1 MTSNY
6 SIFPEIVKFFP
17 WSGALLPFFSILIHT
32 VDQLF
37 LRANQHSLSSKKI
50 AQMSAE
56 TMTEMER
63 LTDTLNE
70 LIDDE
75 SIAEYIKEAVEF
87 SETVEDFKS
96 IAVPLIVDLDGV
108 VSSEEDADELA
119 GALYHMKDPPIVK
132 PIEEMN
138 TPIIMS
144 ALMQDG
150 VADPFDEDRL
160 AMARLS
166 ITEVGHVEALE
177 DNVNTKKYARN
188 LKREEEAIEQIR
200 RQRLESNERENA
212 QFKKG
217 MGFRRPEVRQLRYL
231 QLSPINVNIGPL
243 TLIENASLNL
253 TPGNRYGLVGRN
265 GLGKTTLMKYINSSL
280 VKGVTNDLLI
290 IHVEQEAPISE
301 RTVLQ
306 SVLDTDVERTE
317 LLEELENMENS
328 DAPDL
333 AERITKINDRLDAIG
348 AREAEARA
356 VMILNALGFTNEQL
370 SMPLSLMSGGFRM
383 RVSLA
388 QALYISPDVLL
399 LDEPTGHLDA
409 PSVCWLEEFLTK
421 SCSGQ
426 ILVVISHDR
435 VFLDNVCTHIVHLKD
450 KKLEL
455 YKGNWTSFHNQFEA
469 RCQLLEQQAEAQKK
483 EIEHKMD
490 FVRRLGAKSSTAQLA
505 QSRMKAI
512 NKIEKVTPIHR
523 DPPVRF
529 DFSMSSTAAQE
540 QLIVIEDASFGYV
553 PEKNIFEHLCFY
565 VKRNT
570 RAVIIGANGAGKST
584 LLNLLM
590 GNLKPQTGFYQIV
603 SNLRIAHFSQHHVDQ
618 LDYKSTPLQFMLKQ
632 FKADHPIHEIRAQLG
647 KFGIS
652 GEQSLQPIQ
661 SLSGG
666 QKTRVVLAACAMQS
680 PHLLM
685 LDEVTNNLDMDSIEA
700 LGSALRRY
708 TGAIVA
714 VTHDQAFAN
723 MIASQIF
730 VCKDN
735 KMVEFDGSFQEYR
748 DMVKAQI
755 RDKFFASVGSR
766 GII

>member
-1 MTSNY
+1 
-6 SIFPEIVKFFP
+6 
-17 WSGALLPFFSILIHT
+17 
-32 VDQLF
+32 
-37 LRANQHSLSSKKI
+37 
-50 AQMSAE
+50 
-56 TMTEMER
+56 MER

-75 SIAEYIKEAVEF
+75 SIADYLKEAAE
-87 SETVEDFKS
+87 SSYTEEDFKS
-96 IAVPLIVDLDGV
+96 VAVPIIVGIDGI

-119 GALYHMKDPPIVK
+119 GALFHMRDPPVVK
-132 PIEEMN
+132 PVEEMN

-144 ALMQDG
+144 ALMVDG
-150 VADPFDEDRL
+150 VKDPFDEDKL
-160 AMARLS
+160 AMARLA
-166 ITEVGHVEALE
+166 ITEVGHVTALQ
-177 DNVNTKKYARN
+177 DDITTKKYSKN
-188 LKREEEAIEQIR
+188 LKREEAEIEEIR
-200 RQRLESNERENA
+200 KRRLASNEKENE

-217 MGFRRPEVRQLRYL
+217 MGFRRPEVRQPRYL

-243 TLIENASLNL
+243 TLIEDASLKL
-253 TPGNRYGLVGRN
+253 TPSNRYGLVGRN

-280 VKGVTNDLLI
+280 VKGVPDDLLI

-317 LLEELENMENS
+317 LLEKLKELENS
-328 DAPDL
+328 DSPNISQQ
-333 AERITKINDRLDAIG
+333 ITAINDRLDVIG

-356 VMILNALGFTNEQL
+356 STILVALGFTNEQL
-370 SMPLSLMSGGFRM
+370 NMPLSLMSGGFRM

-435 VFLDNVCTHIVHLKD
+435 VFLDNVCTHIIHLKD
-450 KKLEL
+450 KKLET
-455 YKGNWTSFHNQFEA
+455 YKGNWSSFHEQFEK
-469 RCQLLEQQAEAQKK
+469 RCALLESQAEAQKK
-483 EIEHKMD
+483 EIDHKMD
-490 FVRRLGAKSSTAQLA
+490 FVRRLGVKASTASMA
-505 QSRMKAI
+505 QSRLKAI
-512 NKIEKVTPIHR
+512 NKMEKITPIKR

-529 DFSMSSTAAQE
+529 DFSMSTIAAQE
-540 QLIVIEDASFGYV
+540 QLIVIEDGFFGYV
-553 PEKNIFEHLCFY
+553 PDRPIFEHLCFT

-570 RAVIIGANGAGKST
+570 RAVIIGANGIGKST
-584 LLNLLM
+584 LINLLM
-590 GNLKPQTGFYQIV
+590 GNLKLDKGFYQIV

-618 LDYKSTPLQFMLKQ
+618 LDYKSTPLQYMLKQ
-632 FKADHPIHEIRAQLG
+632 FKADHPIHEIRSQLG
-647 KFGIS
+647 KFGIN

-666 QKTRVVLAACAMQS
+666 QKTRVVLAACAMMM
-680 PHLLM
+680 PHVLM

-708 TGAIVA
+708 QGAIVA
-714 VTHDQAFAN
+714 VTHDQAFAT
-723 MIASQIF
+723 MIANQIF
-730 VCKDN
+730 ICEN
-735 KMVEFDGSFQEYR
+735 KKIVEFNGSFQEYR
-748 DMVKAQI
+748 DLVKSQI
-755 RDKFFASVGSR
+755 RDKFFASAGNK
-766 GII
+766 GIV

>member
-1 MTSNY
+1 
-6 SIFPEIVKFFP
+6 
-17 WSGALLPFFSILIHT
+17 
-32 VDQLF
+32 
-37 LRANQHSLSSKKI
+37 
-50 AQMSAE
+50 
-56 TMTEMER
+56 MER

-75 SIAEYIKEAVEF
+75 SIADYLKEAAE
-87 SETVEDFKS
+87 SSYTEEDFKS
-96 IAVPLIVDLDGV
+96 VAVPIIVGIDGI

-119 GALYHMKDPPIVK
+119 GALFHMRDPPVVK
-132 PIEEMN
+132 PVEEMN

-144 ALMQDG
+144 ALMVDG
-150 VADPFDEDRL
+150 VKDPFDEDKL
-160 AMARLS
+160 AMARLA
-166 ITEVGHVEALE
+166 ITEVGHVTALQ
-177 DNVNTKKYARN
+177 DDITTKKYSKN
-188 LKREEEAIEQIR
+188 LKREEAEIEEIR
-200 RQRLESNERENA
+200 KRRLASNEKENE

-217 MGFRRPEVRQLRYL
+217 MGFRRPEVRQPRYL

-243 TLIENASLNL
+243 TLIEDASLKL

-280 VKGVTNDLLI
+280 VKGVPDDLLI

-317 LLEELENMENS
+317 LLEKLKELENS
-328 DAPDL
+328 DSPNISQQ
-333 AERITKINDRLDAIG
+333 ITAINDRLDVIG

-356 VMILNALGFTNEQL
+356 STILVALGFTNEQL
-370 SMPLSLMSGGFRM
+370 NMPLSLMSGGFRM

-435 VFLDNVCTHIVHLKD
+435 VFLDNVCTHIIHLKD
-450 KKLEL
+450 KKLET
-455 YKGNWTSFHNQFEA
+455 YKGNWSSFHEQFEK
-469 RCQLLEQQAEAQKK
+469 RCALLESQAEAQKK
-483 EIEHKMD
+483 EIDHKMD
-490 FVRRLGAKSSTAQLA
+490 FVRRLGVKASTASMA
-505 QSRMKAI
+505 QSRLKAI
-512 NKIEKVTPIHR
+512 NKMEKITPIKR

-529 DFSMSSTAAQE
+529 DFSMSTIAAQE
-540 QLIVIEDASFGYV
+540 QLIVIEDGFFGYV
-553 PEKNIFEHLCFY
+553 PDRPIFEHLCFT

-570 RAVIIGANGAGKST
+570 RAVIIGANGIGKST
-584 LLNLLM
+584 LINLLM
-590 GNLKPQTGFYQIV
+590 GNLKLDKGFYQIV

-618 LDYKSTPLQFMLKQ
+618 LDYKSTPLQYMLKQ
-632 FKADHPIHEIRAQLG
+632 FKADHPIHEIRSQLG
-647 KFGIS
+647 KFGIN

-666 QKTRVVLAACAMQS
+666 QKTRVVLAACAMMM
-680 PHLLM
+680 PHVLM

-708 TGAIVA
+708 QGAIVA
-714 VTHDQAFAN
+714 VTHDQAFAT
-723 MIASQIF
+723 MIANQIF
-730 VCKDN
+730 ICEN
-735 KMVEFDGSFQEYR
+735 KKIVEFNGSFQEYR
-748 DMVKAQI
+748 DLVKSQI
-755 RDKFFASVGSR
+755 RDKFFASAGNK
-766 GII
+766 GIV

>member
-1 MTSNY
+1 
-6 SIFPEIVKFFP
+6 
-17 WSGALLPFFSILIHT
+17 
-32 VDQLF
+32 
-37 LRANQHSLSSKKI
+37 
-50 AQMSAE
+50 
-56 TMTEMER
+56 MER

-75 SIAEYIKEAVEF
+75 SIADYLKEAAE
-87 SETVEDFKS
+87 SSYTEEDFKS
-96 IAVPLIVDLDGV
+96 VAVPIIVGIDGI

-119 GALYHMKDPPIVK
+119 GALFHMRDPPVVK
-132 PIEEMN
+132 PVEEMN

-144 ALMQDG
+144 ALMVDG
-150 VADPFDEDRL
+150 VKDPFDEDKL
-160 AMARLS
+160 AMARLA
-166 ITEVGHVEALE
+166 ITEVGHVTALQ
-177 DNVNTKKYARN
+177 DDITTKKYSKN
-188 LKREEEAIEQIR
+188 LKREEAEIEEIR
-200 RQRLESNERENA
+200 KRRLASNEKENE

-217 MGFRRPEVRQLRYL
+217 MGFRRPEVRQPRYL

-243 TLIENASLNL
+243 TLIEDASLKL

-280 VKGVTNDLLI
+280 VKGVPDDLLI

-317 LLEELENMENS
+317 LLEKLKELENS
-328 DAPDL
+328 DSPNISQQ
-333 AERITKINDRLDAIG
+333 ITAINDRLDVIG

-356 VMILNALGFTNEQL
+356 STILVALGFTNEQL
-370 SMPLSLMSGGFRM
+370 NMPLSLMSGGFRM

-435 VFLDNVCTHIVHLKD
+435 VFLDNVCTHIIHLKD
-450 KKLEL
+450 KKLET
-455 YKGNWTSFHNQFEA
+455 YKGNWSSFHEQFEK
-469 RCQLLEQQAEAQKK
+469 RCALLESQAEAQKK
-483 EIEHKMD
+483 EIDHKMD
-490 FVRRLGAKSSTAQLA
+490 FVRRLGVKASTASMA
-505 QSRMKAI
+505 QSRLKAI
-512 NKIEKVTPIHR
+512 NKMEKITPIKR

-529 DFSMSSTAAQE
+529 DFSMSTIAAQE
-540 QLIVIEDASFGYV
+540 QLIVIEDGFFGYV
-553 PEKNIFEHLCFY
+553 PDRPIFEHLCFT

-570 RAVIIGANGAGKST
+570 RAVIIGANGIGKST
-584 LLNLLM
+584 LINLLM
-590 GNLKPQTGFYQIV
+590 GNLKLDKGFYQIV

-618 LDYKSTPLQFMLKQ
+618 LDYKSTPLQYMLKQ
-632 FKADHPIHEIRAQLG
+632 FKADHPIHEIRSQLG
-647 KFGIS
+647 KFGIN

-666 QKTRVVLAACAMQS
+666 QKTRVVLAACAMMM
-680 PHLLM
+680 PHVLM

-708 TGAIVA
+708 QGAIVA
-714 VTHDQAFAN
+714 VTHDQAFAT
-723 MIASQIF
+723 MIANQIF
-730 VCKDN
+730 ICEN
-735 KMVEFDGSFQEYR
+735 KKIVEFNGSFQEYR
-748 DMVKAQI
+748 DLVKSQI
-755 RDKFFASVGSR
+755 RDKFFASAGSK
-766 GII
+766 GIV

>member
-1 MTSNY
+1 
-6 SIFPEIVKFFP
+6 
-17 WSGALLPFFSILIHT
+17 
-32 VDQLF
+32 
-37 LRANQHSLSSKKI
+37 
-50 AQMSAE
+50 
-56 TMTEMER
+56 MER
-63 LTDTLNE
+63 LTETLNE
-70 LIDDE
+70 LVDDE
-75 SIAEYIKEAVEF
+75 SMADYLKEAAE
-87 SETVEDFKS
+87 SSYTEEDFKS
-96 IAVPLIVDLDGV
+96 IAVPIILGIDGV

-119 GALYHMKDPPIVK
+119 GALFHMRDPPVVK
-132 PIEEMN
+132 PVEEMN

-144 ALMQDG
+144 ALMVDG
-150 VADPFDEDRL
+150 VKDPFDEDKL
-160 AMARLS
+160 AMARLA
-166 ITEVGHVEALE
+166 ITEVGHVTSLQ
-177 DNVNTKKYARN
+177 DDITTKKYSKN
-188 LKREEEAIEQIR
+188 LKREEAEIEAI
-200 RQRLESNERENA
+200 RQRRLASNEKENE

-217 MGFRRPEVRQLRYL
+217 MGFRRPEVRQPRYL

-243 TLIENASLNL
+243 TLIEDASLKL

-280 VKGVTNDLLI
+280 VKGVPDDLLI
-290 IHVEQEAPISE
+290 IHVEQEAPISD

-306 SVLDTDVERTE
+306 SVLDTDIERTE
-317 LLEELENMENS
+317 LLQKLAELENS
-328 DAPDL
+328 DSPNIAQQ
-333 AERITKINDRLDAIG
+333 ITAINDRLDVIG

-356 VMILNALGFTNEQL
+356 STILVALGFSNEQL
-370 SMPLSLMSGGFRM
+370 NMPLSLMSGGFRM

-435 VFLDNVCTHIVHLKD
+435 VFLDNVCTHIIHLKD
-450 KKLEL
+450 KKLET
-455 YKGNWTSFHNQFEA
+455 YKGNWSSFHEQFEK
-469 RCQLLEQQAEAQKK
+469 RCALLESQAEAQKK

-490 FVRRLGAKSSTAQLA
+490 FVRRLGVKASTASMA
-505 QSRMKAI
+505 QSRLKAI
-512 NKIEKVTPIHR
+512 NKMEKITPIKR

-529 DFSMSSTAAQE
+529 DFSMSTIAAQE
-540 QLIVIEDASFGYV
+540 QLIVLEDGFFGYT
-553 PEKNIFEHLCFY
+553 PDKYIFEHLCFS

-584 LLNLLM
+584 LINLLM
-590 GNLKPQTGFYQIV
+590 GNLKLEKGFYQIV

-618 LDYKSTPLQFMLKQ
+618 LDYKSTPLQYMLKQ
-632 FKADHPIHEIRAQLG
+632 FKADHPIHEIRSQLG

-666 QKTRVVLAACAMQS
+666 QKTRVVLAACAMMM
-680 PHLLM
+680 PHVLM

-708 TGAIVA
+708 QGAIVA
-714 VTHDQAFAN
+714 VTHDQAFAT
-723 MIASQIF
+723 MIANQIF
-730 VCKDN
+730 ICEDK
-735 KMVEFDGSFQEYR
+735 KMVEFNGSFQDYR
-748 DMVKAQI
+748 DMVKSQI
-755 RDKFFASVGSR
+755 RDKFFSTAGNK
-766 GII
+766 GIV